1 MKNSICSGQNYYS
14 FCNHRRK
21 QYCFTLIE
29 LLVVIAIIAILAAI
43 LLPALNSA
51 RERGR
56 SSSCMNNLKQ
66 FGTAMAM
73 YNDNNDNY
81 SSYAY
86 HDSWSSTVATF
97 PRFLG
102 PYMGLAAGS
111 NSILPTKTTATRESI
126 FMCPSEDA
134 SEAFNNA
141 NLGKWVFHYMANTT
155 YKKTANGGTNCGV
168 FGYRSGSANH
178 WGPTKINRVKNPSGV
193 IAIIGRSPKR
203 NVPQICGT
211 SWNTTTYNTWD
222 KVKADMLPLR
232 HNGKDNT
239 VFCDGHVAVN
249 SMDLPLSESTPE
261 LGYEN
266 IN

>member
-1 MKNSICSGQNYYS
+1 MKKHSLHN
-14 FCNHRRK
+14 
-21 QYCFTLIE
+21 FTLIE

-56 SSSCMNNLKQ
+56 SASCMNNLKQ

-73 YNDNNDNY
+73 YNDGND
-81 SSYAY
+81 SFSPYAY
-86 HDSWSSTVATF
+86 HNSWNGTVATF

-102 PYMGLAAGS
+102 PYMGLASGS
-111 NSILPTKTTATRESI
+111 DSILPAKTTATRETI
-126 FMCPSEDA
+126 FLCPSEDYQ
-134 SEAFNNA
+134 EAFNNG
-141 NLGKWVFHYMANTT
+141 NLGKYVFHYMANTT
-155 YKKTANGGTNCGV
+155 YKKTADGGTKTGV
-168 FGYRSGSANH
+168 FGYRADSSANH
-178 WGPTKINRVKNPSGV
+178 WAPTKINRVKNASSV

-203 NVPQICGT
+203 NVPQICATG
-211 SWNTTTYNTWD
+211 WNTSTYSTWD

-249 SMDLPLSESTPE
+249 PMNLPLSQSTPE
-261 LGYEN
+261 LGYDN